1 MSHVE
6 TLTGKIVKVN
16 RQLDEAKVRAD
27 ETQSRLS
34 TLIIDDAPTADLNR
48 AQADQI
54 AAARDCGNLE
64 RALEEAER
72 RLGEAR
78 IQEGQ
83 DRVQGNQ
90 TKLEKLARKRTK
102 FLTEQEA
109 VFHKFLDLALA
120 AEAVAA
126 EILLVGGAATGL
138 RNELNATFGRFGAW
152 LVTRLSEAF
161 ENPKIDEAISAAIS
175 NHEAARRQLNGKSL
189 ADMDGDFTEL
199 YRLHHAPKPKVV
211 VDNSEPTEDQDGK
224 AA

>member
-6 TLTGKIVKVN
+6 TLTGKIAKVN

-34 TLIIDDAPTADLNR
+34 TLIIDDAPAADLNR

-54 AAARDCGNLE
+54 AAARDCENLE

-78 IQEGQ
+78 IQEGL
-83 DRVQGNQ
+83 DRVQGNL
-90 TKLEKLARKRTK
+90 TKIEKLARKRTK
-102 FLTEQEA
+102 LLAEQEA

-138 RNELNATFGRFGAW
+138 RNELNARFGRFGAW